1 MPRVAIIT
9 DSTADLPPEIR
20 ARHDITMV
28 PLNVQFGDESYVDQI
43 ELTTDEFMRKLATA
57 GTMPTTSQPSA
68 GVFAETFCELAATH
82 DEIVCVLLSSKL
94 SGTVQSARLA
104 AREVAGVVPVTV
116 FDSLNVSLGC
126 GFQVLRAAKLARQ
139 GLEASEIVA
148 RLDAE
153 RTAYHVIFFVET
165 LEHLRHSG
173 RVSKAASL
181 FGSLLQLKPLLRV
194 DEGQV
199 VPFERTRTR
208 NKALTAVV
216 DFGKSFNDIEQ
227 FTALYNTTPDDAQWI
242 ADELA
247 DRVVHNELPVAQ
259 FSPVLGTHVGP
270 GALGLAMQERR
281 APR

>member
-1 MPRVAIIT
+1 MARVAIVA

-20 ARHDITMV
+20 EQHGITMV
-28 PLNVQFGDESYVDQI
+28 PLNVQFGDETFIDQI
-43 ELTTDEFMRKLATA
+43 EMTTDEFMRRLAA
-57 GTMPTTSQPSA
+57 SDALPTTSQPSSGA
-68 GVFAETFCELAATH
+68 FEQVFRTLAPDH
-82 DEIVCVLLSSKL
+82 DEILCVLLSSKL
-94 SGTVQSARLA
+94 SGTVQSAQLA
-104 AREVAGVVPVTV
+104 AESVKDAVPVTV

-126 GFQVLRAAKLARQ
+126 GFQALRAAELADQ
-139 GLEASEIVA
+139 GLDATRIAA
-148 RLDAE
+148 RLEVE

-208 NKALTAVV
+208 RKALQAVV
-216 DFGKSFNDIEQ
+216 DFGKSFNDIERVS
-227 FTALYNTTPDDAQWI
+227 ALYNTTPDDARWVSEQLQG
-242 ADELA
+242 LA
-247 DRVVHNELPVAQ
+247 TKHELPIDQ

-270 GALGLAMQERR
+270 GALGLAVQERR
-281 APR
+281 LPS